1 MQDVFN
7 QQLLSFL
14 TESVTPYHAVQAI
27 ESRLADANFVV
38 LSESEEWGDLAPGKY
53 YVKRQG
59 SIIGFVVG
67 SESDAGVRMVGA
79 HTDSPC
85 LKVKPIAEVE
95 SNGYAQLG
103 AQVYGGVLLAPW
115 FDRDL
120 SVAGQVV
127 YRDEHGQIS
136 EVLIDFKKPI
146 ATVPS
151 LAIHLDRDVN
161 NKRSINKQKDMV
173 PVLGLA
179 GEQSLDLRAMLKD
192 QIEKQHSHVSVDR
205 VLDYDLSFYDTQPPA
220 IIGLNDDFIAAA
232 RLDNLLSCFIGLDA
246 LINADT
252 KRHSLLVCNDH
263 EEVGS
268 ASATGAQGPFLANVL
283 DRWFKDAI
291 NVEVHHSSMISA
303 DNAHARHPNY
313 PEKHEPNHTPKI
325 NSGVVIKIDT
335 NQRYATTALTSS
347 VFKHFCELAEQPVQE
362 FVTRTDLACGSTIG
376 PITST
381 NIGVATLDVGV
392 PTFGMHSIRE
402 LAGTFDAWSLA
413 QTLKVYLD
421 TRL

>member
-1 MQDVFN
+1 MSEAFN
-7 QQLLSFL
+7 KGLLGFL
-14 TESVTPYHAVQAI
+14 TESVTPFHAVSAI
-27 ESRLADANFVV
+27 ESRLSKAGFKLLDEADQ
-38 LSESEEWGDLAPGKY
+38 WGELAPGRY
-53 YVKRQG
+53 QVKRQG

-67 SESDAGVRMVGA
+67 SDSDAGVRMIGA

-85 LKVKPIAEVE
+85 LKVKPIADVE
-95 SNGYAQLG
+95 ASGYQQLG

-120 SVAGQVV
+120 SIAGQVV
-127 YRDEHGQIS
+127 YRDTDGNIQQ
-136 EVLIDFKKPI
+136 VLIDFERAI

-161 NKRSINKQKDMV
+161 NNRAINKQKDMV
-173 PVLGLA
+173 PVLGVA
-179 GEQSLDLRAMLKD
+179 GDTLSLRELLKA
-192 QIEKQHSHVSVDR
+192 QIIAQYSDAQVDK
-205 VLDYDLSFYDTQPPA
+205 VLDYDLSFYDTQTPA
-220 IIGLNDDFIAAA
+220 IIGLNDDFIASA
-232 RLDNLLSCFIGLDA
+232 RLDNLLSCYIGLDA
-246 LINADT
+246 LLNADT

-268 ASATGAQGPFLANVL
+268 TSATGAQGPFLANVL
-283 DRWFKDAI
+283 ERWFGDNLAVQI
-291 NVEVHHSSMISA
+291 HQSSMISA

-313 PEKHEPNHTPKI
+313 PEKHEPSHTPVI
-325 NSGVVIKIDT
+325 NGGVVIKIDA
-335 NQRYATTALTSS
+335 NQRYATTAMTSS
-347 VFKHFCELAEQPVQE
+347 VFKHLSETAGQPVQE

-376 PITST
+376 PITSA

-413 QTLKVYLD
+413 QTLRVYLD
-421 TRL
+421 SPL